1 MRKLVGTSGWSPA
14 GWKPIWS
21 DWIRSKHG
29 HRHYGNECLG
39 VANGPKYDYP
49 VKTSLAPLRLP
60 AFGVWIKRRNKAKGP
75 AGQRTKSKKLTN
87 TPWEGVDLE
96 SLSLMKPFTRIR
108 LWVRSM
114 NYSPGFYLFIL
125 QKEEPF
131 IRKSRARGRLH
142 GEQVANIIRMKEF
155 HFLREQ
161 TVRPLRAPTSH
172 PPFEGWEPRP
182 VLVDFADEEAIDS
195 LHISTMAIAHVNRGK
210 QLLVPDGP
218 GNNRSVGHCTGASK
232 ESMEEIP
239 STPKKKQGCRNGT
252 FPEDCEKFACL
263 RDLVFYGGFCS
274 HNMRK
279 SSLEV
284 WMGAEKWS
292 RKW

>member
-131 IRKSRARGRLH
+131 IRKSRAKGKTARWASS
-142 GEQVANIIRMKEF
+142 EYY
-155 HFLREQ
+155 
-161 TVRPLRAPTSH
+161 PY
-172 PPFEGWEPRP
+172 EG
-182 VLVDFADEEAIDS
+182 IS
-195 LHISTMAIAHVNRGK
+195 L
-210 QLLVPDGP
+210 P
-218 GNNRSVGHCTGASK
+218 TGANSAPITGTYK
-232 ESMEEIP
+232 SP
-239 STPKKKQGCRNGT
+239 SLWRMGTKARVGWFCRWGGHWQSAYQYHGNSPCEQREATFGT
-252 FPEDCEKFACL
+252 WWP
-263 RDLVFYGGFCS
+263 RQ
-274 HNMRK
+274 
-279 SSLEV
+279 
-284 WMGAEKWS
+284 
-292 RKW
+292 